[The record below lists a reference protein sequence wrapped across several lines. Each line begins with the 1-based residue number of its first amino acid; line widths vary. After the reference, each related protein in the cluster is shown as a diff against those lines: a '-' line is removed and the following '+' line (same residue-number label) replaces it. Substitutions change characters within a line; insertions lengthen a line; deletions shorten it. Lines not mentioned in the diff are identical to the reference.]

1 MNQQLRLWISIGEAI
16 YLIYMF
22 CWFQTR
28 WTVHS
33 PWESTFTKTLFKSNW
48 LKHSVSRDIY
58 ENKICSM
65 GHQVAIL
72 ISGWLIFRN
81 FLKNSLILPINWIII
96 GSLLVG
102 SFVLNWNA
110 LIYSLPVFVV
120 EIVLYYLN

>member
-1 MNQQLRLWISIGEAI
+1 MNQLRLFVSIVEAI

-33 PWESTFTKTLFKSNW
+33 PWESTFTKTLFQSNW

-65 GHQVAIL
+65 GHQVALL
-72 ISGWLIFRN
+72 ISGWLILRN
-81 FLKNSLILPINWIII
+81 FLKNSLILLINWIII

-110 LIYSLPVFVV
+110 LIYSLPVLVV
-120 EIVLYYLN
+120 ELILYFCN